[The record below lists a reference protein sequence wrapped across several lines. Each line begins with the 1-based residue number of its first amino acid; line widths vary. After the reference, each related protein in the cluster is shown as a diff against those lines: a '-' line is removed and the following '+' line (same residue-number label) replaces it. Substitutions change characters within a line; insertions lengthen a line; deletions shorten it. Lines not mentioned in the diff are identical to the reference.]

1 LILFRAI
8 QRLGVNKS
16 NSMNIFKAWVKRQ
29 KVNFPDI
36 FHKAKGSIVYSKSGV
51 EYIDFLAGAG
61 ALNYGHN
68 NDYIKQK
75 VMSYFWYRTWSG
87 HT

>member
-1 LILFRAI
+1 L
-8 QRLGVNKS
+8 
-16 NSMNIFKAWVKRQ
+16 W
-29 KVNFPDI
+29 NFPDI

-75 VMSYFWYRTWSG
+75 VMSYLDLDAIAHGLDMYTLAKENF
-87 HT
+87 